1 MTIELQKLVDG
12 VWYTYG
18 KYDMS
23 NKHDNSAYGEA
34 VSQLTKYFEI
44 RTNVLYTPEEKIA
57 DIKANCDLAIEGR
70 DLKITE
76 LEAENNKLL
85 DVINNQDV
93 KIADLEKDKAY
104 LDESLDRQIQA
115 TLDLQKEN
123 KELKSELTK
132 KADTNHSLVE
142 QMADLENENAELKS
156 GCGLCYSR
164 DKEKLAQAKDLIKRL
179 CELVDFLNEDNVKE
193 PVIKK
198 AEQFLKEIEK

>member
-23 NKHDNSAYGEA
+23 NKHDNSAYDEA

-93 KIADLEKDKAY
+93 KIADLEQQIEKMKCCENCKHSDTECEGHTVCNKGCFFDCLSNKIFDHTTDEKDY
-104 LDESLDRQIQA
+104 WEI
-115 TLDLQKEN
+115 KEN
-123 KELKSELTK
+123 E
-132 KADTNHSLVE
+132 
-142 QMADLENENAELKS
+142 
-156 GCGLCYSR
+156 
-164 DKEKLAQAKDLIKRL
+164 
-179 CELVDFLNEDNVKE
+179 
-193 PVIKK
+193 
-198 AEQFLKEIEK
+198 